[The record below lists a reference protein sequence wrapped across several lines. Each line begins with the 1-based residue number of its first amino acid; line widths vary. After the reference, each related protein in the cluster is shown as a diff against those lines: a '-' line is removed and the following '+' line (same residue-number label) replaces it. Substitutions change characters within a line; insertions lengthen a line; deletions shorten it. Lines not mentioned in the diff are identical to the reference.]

1 MMRDSVRRYFVA
13 FTNVFEGTVAWPYLD
28 IKGLVTI
35 GIGDLIDPIETALAL
50 PFVIGDYQAT
60 QQEIADGWHEI
71 KGRHELAQQG
81 HMAARKFT
89 KLRLTPQGIETLAFA
104 KLDEMWS
111 HLVKRFPSIEEW
123 PADAQLG
130 VISMSWAMGP
140 SFHFPTF
147 EKAVNGLDFT
157 SAALLCKMDDSH
169 NAGLVPR
176 NAANRTLFANA
187 AQVLAAGLDPDVLHY
202 PDDPRERITERDAGA
217 VLPETEPELPVDIP
231 ITQHLD
237 DIAAAAVIAHQ
248 NEEDEPT

>member
-1 MMRDSVRRYFVA
+1 MRTSVRRAFVP
-13 FTNVFEGTVAWPYLD
+13 FTSVFEGVVAWPYLD

-35 GIGDLIDPIETALAL
+35 AIGNLIDPIETALGL

-81 HMAARKFT
+81 HLAARKFT
-89 KLRLTPQGIETLAFA
+89 KLRLTAEGIETLVYA
-104 KLDEMWS
+104 KLDEMWA
-111 HLVKRFPSIEEW
+111 HLAKRFPAIEEW

-130 VISMSWAMGP
+130 VLSMSWAMGP
-140 SFHFPTF
+140 NFRFPAF
-147 EKAVNGLDFT
+147 EHAVNRLDFT
-157 SAALLCKMDDSH
+157 EAVLTCGMDDRH
-169 NAGLVPR
+169 NPGLTPR
-176 NAANRTLFANA
+176 NAANRQLFANA
-187 AQVLAAGLDPDVLHY
+187 ADVIADGLDPDVLHY
-202 PDDPRERITERDAGA
+202 PDDPRARITERDAGA

-237 DIAAAAVIAHQ
+237 DIAAAAVVAHQ